1 MIYYAVLSSGLPGEE
16 TKAAEQ
22 EVILHIER
30 ERVPSGLVPQGT
42 RPARCEPPAPP
53 HPQQAALEY
62 TSNVKVTKQSH
73 SKASDGGGH

>member
-1 MIYYAVLSSGLPGEE
+1 MIYYAVLSSGLLGEE

-42 RPARCEPPAPP
+42 RPA
-53 HPQQAALEY
+53 Q
-62 TSNVKVTKQSH
+62 
-73 SKASDGGGH
+73 